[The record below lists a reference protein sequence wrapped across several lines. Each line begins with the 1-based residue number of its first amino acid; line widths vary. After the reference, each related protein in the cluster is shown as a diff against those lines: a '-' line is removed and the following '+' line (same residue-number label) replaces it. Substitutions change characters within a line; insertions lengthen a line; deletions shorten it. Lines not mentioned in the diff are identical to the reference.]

1 MRRYALELQML
12 PKRNGIPVFDVLLLG
27 MGPDGHTCSLFP
39 GHKEVENTTDIVTYI
54 EDSPKPPKQRITL
67 TLPVLNNASHVFFI
81 VTGKDKKSCLDAI
94 RDGTS
99 QLPSS
104 RVSPTAGD
112 CIWFVD
118 PTAYGVFLV
127 CFCKPMLVTP
137 DPGHVLTPH
146 WHVPAMHTAH
156 GNEKQ

>member
-1 MRRYALELQML
+1 M
-12 PKRNGIPVFDVLLLG
+12 FDVLLLG

-81 VTGKDKKSCLDAI
+81 VTGKDKKGCIDAI

-99 QLPSS
+99 QTPSS
-104 RVSPTAGD
+104 RVSPTARD

-118 PTAYGVFLV
+118 PAAYGVSPV
-127 CFCKPMLVTP
+127 CFCKPMPVTL
-137 DPGHVLTPH
+137 DERNGLTLCRH
-146 WHVPAMHTAH
+146 MTTMQIAH
-156 GNEKQ
+156 QNVKQ

>member
-1 MRRYALELQML
+1 ML

-39 GHKEVENTTDIVTYI
+39 GHKEIENTTDIVTYI

-67 TLPVLNNASHVFFI
+67 TLPVLNNASHAFFI
-81 VTGKDKKSCLDAI
+81 VTGKDKKGCLDAI

-99 QLPSS
+99 QSPSS

-118 PTAYGVFLV
+118 PAAYGVFLV

-137 DPGHVLTPH
+137 DPRHVLTLH
-146 WHVPAMHTAH
+146 
-156 GNEKQ
+156 

>member
-1 MRRYALELQML
+1 ML

-81 VTGKDKKSCLDAI
+81 VTARTRRVVWMQSGTARVNCLLVVY
-94 RDGTS
+94 
-99 QLPSS
+99 LPRPEIAFGSWILLPMESS
-104 RVSPTAGD
+104 LFVSANQ
-112 CIWFVD
+112 C
-118 PTAYGVFLV
+118 
-127 CFCKPMLVTP
+127 
-137 DPGHVLTPH
+137 
-146 WHVPAMHTAH
+146 
-156 GNEKQ
+156 